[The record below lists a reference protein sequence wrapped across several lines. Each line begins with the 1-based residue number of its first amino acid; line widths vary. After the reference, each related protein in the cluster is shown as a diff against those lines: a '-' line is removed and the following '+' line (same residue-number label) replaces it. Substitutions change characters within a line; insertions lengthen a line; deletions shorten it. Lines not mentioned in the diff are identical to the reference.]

1 MSRHLLKEQSVSHLF
16 SPRLD
21 SRRIASALAG
31 QGIGS
36 EVRVHEDLASTND
49 LARELGTAGYSH
61 GLVILTESQSAG
73 RGRRENIWHAPSG
86 RDLLMTVLLRP
97 EAKLE
102 LWPRLTTVAA
112 LAICKTVEA
121 TTTLKPMIKWPNDVY
136 VNDRKISGILAETFT
151 APAGAFMALGI
162 GLNVNTD
169 SFPPELRSSATS
181 LLLEEQRP
189 LDRNPIVIAL
199 LKQLEH
205 LTQKIDIGFDAIIR
219 EVRERSWLLGKRVTA
234 NTNQET
240 VEGLAVDVDGEGR
253 LIVRKDDDTL
263 LMLNSAEQVRLVG

>member
-1 MSRHLLKEQSVSHLF
+1 MPSLF
-16 SPRLD
+16 SPPLD
-21 SRRIASALAG
+21 SHRISSALAG
-31 QGIGS
+31 QGLGC
-36 EVRVHEDLASTND
+36 EVHVHEDLASTND
-49 LARELGTAGYSH
+49 LARELGIAGYTH

-86 RDLLMTVLLRP
+86 RDVLMTVLLRP
-97 EAKLE
+97 TAKLE
-102 LWPRLTTVAA
+102 HWPRLTTVAA
-112 LAICKTVEA
+112 LALCKTVEA

-136 VNDRKISGILAETFT
+136 VRDKKIAGILAETFT
-151 APAGAFMALGI
+151 ASGEAFMALGI

-181 LLLEEQRP
+181 LLLEEKRP

-199 LKQLEH
+199 LKQLEQ
-205 LTQKIDIGFDAIIR
+205 LTQKLDAGFESIIR
-219 EVRERSWLLGKRVTA
+219 DVRERSWLIGKRVTA
-234 NTNQET
+234 QAHHQAIQ
-240 VEGLAVDVDGEGR
+240 GLAVDVDGEGR